1 MKDLRLIPLDVNS
14 TLKFSHF
21 RNVLQ
26 SYNSNIV
33 HMLVFAYG
41 ALAYTSLGKN
51 TTELFAKYLFSFGEP
66 YTFFDQHRTRM
77 KILPEIPKTY
87 VS

>member
-21 RNVLQ
+21 KNVLQ
-26 SYNSNIV
+26 SYNPNIL

-51 TTELFAKYLFSFGEP
+51 TT
-66 YTFFDQHRTRM
+66 
-77 KILPEIPKTY
+77 
-87 VS
+87 